1 MMIPARL
8 DGHTRH
14 PVINQVYPGMLKKTP
29 PPPSSAGARKSCF
42 VTGYLL
48 ADVTPKEL
56 GLLDWFEGD
65 EYERQIV
72 QVQTLPIGNDD
83 DEMKMNNENVE
94 DGGSTNPVVGAIVVS
109 AETYIWKSHLADK
122 LDHDADWS
130 YENFVEKDLKS
141 YLVQTVR
148 PCRAEMERL
157 GMT

>member
-1 MMIPARL
+1 M
-8 DGHTRH
+8 
-14 PVINQVYPGMLKKTP
+14 
-29 PPPSSAGARKSCF
+29 
-42 VTGYLL
+42 
-48 ADVTPKEL
+48 TPKEL

-83 DEMKMNNENVE
+83 DDEMKMNNENVE
-94 DGGSTNPVVGAIVVS
+94 DGGSTTPVVGAIVS
-109 AETYIWKSHLADK
+109 AETYIWKSHLADQ

-130 YENFVEKDLKS
+130 YEKFVEKDLKS